1 MALKI
6 NTQAPDFTL
15 PSTSG
20 SDFTLSENMK
30 GKPGIIYF
38 YPKDFTPGCTQEACD
53 FRDNIAY
60 FKQFDIDVVGISR
73 DTIETHQRFKK
84 EHDLP
89 FELLADKTG
98 DVCKKYEALLPIVR
112 VPKRVTYLLDKDH
125 KIVATFDN
133 LFGAK
138 KHIQEM
144 ISKVKSELVEG

>member
-1 MALKI
+1 MALKV

-20 SDFTLSENMK
+20 SDFTLSESMK

-53 FRDNIAY
+53 FRDNISY

-89 FELLADKTG
+89 FELLADTKG
-98 DVCKKYEALLPIVR
+98 EICKKYDALLPIVR
-112 VPKRVTYLLDKDH
+112 IPKRVTYLLDKEH

-144 ISKVKSELVEG
+144 INKVKSKLVEG